1 MTRSIGH
8 RWKGSD
14 VRSRVVLI
22 ARWLAQ
28 CARRTF
34 LGAARRRSFFF
45 SRVRTRTRSV
55 ACFHGTPC
63 PIIMSTIYTLPGEAP
78 ADDLRWPW
86 RRGPPLSIPNR
97 EVKPVCA
104 DGTATP
110 SGRVGRRLF
119 LGPLCICA
127 GALFLCD
134 RPHNPKLEPS
144 ALNFEQEPNPVTYPY
159 IPQKRLQTVS
169 CFRSKTPWFP
179 ARYFCCEWKLDL
191 CLPIFWR
198 FLSRFP

>member
-1 MTRSIGH
+1 MTTSIGH

-28 CARRTF
+28 CARRPFWGRRAEDPFFFKGTYPYPF
-34 LGAARRRSFFF
+34 RCLFPRHTLSHYYVNDIAPPWRGERCAHCAAR
-45 SRVRTRTRSV
+45 
-55 ACFHGTPC
+55 
-63 PIIMSTIYTLPGEAP
+63 TI
-78 ADDLRWPW
+78 DLRWPW

-134 RPHNPKLEPS
+134 RTHKPKLEPS

-169 CFRSKTPWFP
+169 CFRSKSPWFP
-179 ARYFCCEWKLDL
+179 ARYFCC
-191 CLPIFWR
+191 
-198 FLSRFP
+198 